1 MAGQSTRAFMLYIAY
16 KRTCIAQC
24 MQPVTYG
31 AWLWLRGLSNQRP
44 W

>member
-1 MAGQSTRAFMLYIAY
+1 MLESTFAFVNYVAY
-16 KRTCIAQC
+16 KRKCAAEC
-24 MQPVTYG
+24 VVPVTYG